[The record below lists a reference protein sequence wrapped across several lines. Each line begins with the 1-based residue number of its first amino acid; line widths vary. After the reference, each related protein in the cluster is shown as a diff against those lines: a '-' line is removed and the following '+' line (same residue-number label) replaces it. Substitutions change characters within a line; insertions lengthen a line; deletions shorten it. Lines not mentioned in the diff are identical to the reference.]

1 MQTMRQWPLI
11 CVTIFTCATGCARQV
26 ETEITARAPE
36 GAVHRTEAVAEGIG
50 QPWGMAFLPDGS
62 MLVTEKGGELLLIRD
77 GERTQVP
84 GLPETVVIGQGGLMD
99 VVLHPEYESNGWI
112 YLSYVSP
119 EGNGAGGNTA
129 IMRARLQG
137 DRLVDGE
144 QLYKG
149 SPNTESG
156 RHFGSRI
163 AFDSSGYLYFSIGD
177 RGARDQNPQDLARDG
192 GKIYRLHDD
201 GRIPADN
208 PFVGKDGVKQAI
220 YSYGHRNPQGMV
232 RHPETGKIWIHEH
245 GPRGG
250 DEINIVAAGKNYGWP
265 LVTYGINY
273 SGTEITDRK
282 EAPGMEPPL
291 FHWTPSIAPSGMAFV
306 TSDKYPEWKDS
317 LLVGSLK
324 FAYLERLVL
333 RDGEVVARE
342 KVLEGIGRLRD
353 VRQAPDGFVYVSVEG
368 RGIFKILPL

>member
-1 MQTMRQWPLI
+1 
-11 CVTIFTCATGCARQV
+11 
-26 ETEITARAPE
+26 
-36 GAVHRTEAVAEGIG
+36 
-50 QPWGMAFLPDGS
+50 
-62 MLVTEKGGELLLIRD
+62 
-77 GERTQVP
+77 
-84 GLPETVVIGQGGLMD
+84 
-99 VVLHPEYESNGWI
+99 
-112 YLSYVSP
+112 
-119 EGNGAGGNTA
+119 
-129 IMRARLQG
+129 
-137 DRLVDGE
+137 
-144 QLYKG
+144 
-149 SPNTESG
+149 
-156 RHFGSRI
+156 
-163 AFDSSGYLYFSIGD
+163 
-177 RGARDQNPQDLARDG
+177 
-192 GKIYRLHDD
+192 
-201 GRIPADN
+201 
-208 PFVGKDGVKQAI
+208 
-220 YSYGHRNPQGMV
+220 MV
-232 RHPETGKIWIHEH
+232 RHPETGKTWIHEH